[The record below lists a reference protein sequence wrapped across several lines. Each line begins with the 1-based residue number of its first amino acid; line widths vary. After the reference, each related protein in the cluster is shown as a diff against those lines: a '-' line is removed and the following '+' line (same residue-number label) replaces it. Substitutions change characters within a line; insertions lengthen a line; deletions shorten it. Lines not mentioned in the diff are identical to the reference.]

1 MCPRHID
8 TSRLSAKQVSC
19 KNVDD
24 VTNNDRQ
31 EDEEDD
37 LKKKITAKMFK
48 NNTVPISDEGV
59 GIEYSANHFVFSD
72 GIERNP
78 CNAGDNQI
86 NSQGRLAVPKR
97 MNFRKSFKE
106 FQS

>member
-37 LKKKITAKMFK
+37 LKKKNHEKKMFE
-48 NNTVPISDEGV
+48 NNTGPISDEGV

-72 GIERNP
+72 SKE
-78 CNAGDNQI
+78 
-86 NSQGRLAVPKR
+86 SQQCRR
-97 MNFRKSFKE
+97 
-106 FQS
+106 